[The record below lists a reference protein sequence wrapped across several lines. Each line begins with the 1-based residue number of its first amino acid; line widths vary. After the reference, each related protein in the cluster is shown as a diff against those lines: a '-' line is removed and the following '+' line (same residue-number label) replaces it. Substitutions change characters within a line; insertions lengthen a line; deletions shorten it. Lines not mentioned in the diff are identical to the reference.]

1 MNILLILEAAKEA
14 TKETFV
20 TFDCKK
26 IRTFIQKKRY
36 HKQNEKTNDSL
47 REFVHM

>member
-26 IRTFIQKKRY
+26 IRTFIQKKGT
-36 HKQNEKTNDSL
+36 TNKMK
-47 REFVHM
+47 RQMTA